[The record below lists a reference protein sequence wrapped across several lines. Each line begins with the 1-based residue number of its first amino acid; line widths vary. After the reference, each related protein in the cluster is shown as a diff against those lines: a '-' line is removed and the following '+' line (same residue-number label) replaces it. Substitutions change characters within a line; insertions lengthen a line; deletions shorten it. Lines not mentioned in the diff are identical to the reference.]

1 MSISR
6 KFLFLHDIQLSSF
19 TWNLIH
25 RDSEKLFCFFYI
37 LTHISL
43 PRSERSESPQNSF
56 LYWSALWNSWGVMK
70 KHHHNFFYFSVR
82 TLNSILHLR
91 KICVRI
97 IHTVSFSVFQETDRA
112 RHRAGLLQSR
122 PPVKQHRI
130 ELKNQNRRRGS
141 AAYSLTGKRIFFSE
155 HKKSAWQQTD
165 AYLYWPL
172 LQFTENEE
180 FMSFLIE

>member
-1 MSISR
+1 
-6 KFLFLHDIQLSSF
+6 
-19 TWNLIH
+19 
-25 RDSEKLFCFFYI
+25 
-37 LTHISL
+37 
-43 PRSERSESPQNSF
+43 
-56 LYWSALWNSWGVMK
+56 MK
-70 KHHHNFFYFSVR
+70 KHHHNFFYYSVR

-155 HKKSAWQQTD
+155 HKKKRLTTDRRIPILTASAIYRKRRIYD
-165 AYLYWPL
+165 I
-172 LQFTENEE
+172 
-180 FMSFLIE
+180 SDRIEKHCNPQLNYRSYRKSLKEKRTA